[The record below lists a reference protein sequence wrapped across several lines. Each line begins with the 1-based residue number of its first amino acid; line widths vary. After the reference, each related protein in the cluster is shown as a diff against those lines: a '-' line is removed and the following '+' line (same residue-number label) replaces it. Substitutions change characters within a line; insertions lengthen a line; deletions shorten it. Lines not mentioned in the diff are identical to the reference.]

1 LLTGVRIFLTNQKN
15 KMQQITTI
23 TFFRHE
29 IFRDKAWG
37 FKMIG
42 AGHEYLKDIEG
53 LSFYKL
59 LGSGKGK
66 GFNPFPDWGVY
77 SLLQIWDSEKAAN
90 HFFETSELIS
100 LYKNRTSEIWTLYL
114 KNVVSKGEWS
124 GKNPFEI
131 NTDIDENNKLL
142 CVITRATIK
151 PKKLF
156 RFWKYVPTAQMPI
169 EKGTKGL
176 IFTKGIG
183 ELPVIQMATFSIW
196 TDFKALK
203 SYAYESPEHKK
214 AIHLTRKLDWYKE
227 ELFARFQPYRS
238 IGTWNGVEPLVL

>member
-1 LLTGVRIFLTNQKN
+1 
-15 KMQQITTI
+15 MQQITTI

-169 EKGTKGL
+169 EKGAKGL

>member
-1 LLTGVRIFLTNQKN
+1 LLTGVRISLTNQEN

-90 HFFETSELIS
+90 HFFETSELMS

-124 GKNPFEI
+124 GKNPFEV

-169 EKGTKGL
+169 EKGTKVL